1 LNLLSPLDPVPAI
14 SNTSNRAHL
23 LDVIIILV
31 FRCDWAKYF
40 ADLNLLM
47 AQKYQCTIC
56 GYIYDPEKGDP
67 DSKIAPGTSFAD
79 LPETWTCPQC
89 GAAKDD
95 FKEIKS

>member
-14 SNTSNRAHL
+14 SNTSNRAPL

-40 ADLNLLM
+40 ADLNLIM

-56 GYIYDPEKGDP
+56 GYIYNPEKGDP
-67 DSKIAPGTSFAD
+67 ESKIAPGTSFAD

-95 FKEIKS
+95 FKGIK